1 MRTLCLFIDESGDA
15 NPKVAHSEVYILAGC
30 MTDDYGR
37 NRLKIEA
44 DQIKFKFWS
53 RTDIVLHSR
62 EVGRK
67 EGDFKLFKDV
77 KIYNEFKKDLFNFL
91 NKSSYQMFFV
101 LVDKKKA
108 LTKNWNDRKV
118 FEETA
123 SVMVRNFIL
132 SLIAQG
138 NVKGRL
144 VIESATSLKD
154 FYFHKA
160 ASYFL
165 SAGIPELNIAFNQ
178 VQGVLTEI
186 SFVTKKNHDI
196 EEQISD
202 LLAYGAKL
210 KFLGK
215 KQTAMN
221 EYEKG
226 IVKIISAKIFKMD
239 PNTGARKKKYY
250 SEIDSFKA
258 LP

>member
-1 MRTLCLFIDESGDA
+1 MKTLSLFIDESGDV
-15 NPKVAHSEVYILAGC
+15 NPKVSRSEVYILAGC
-30 MTDDYGR
+30 MTDEYSR
-37 NRLKIEA
+37 ERLKIEA
-44 DQIKFKFWS
+44 DQIKFKLWS
-53 RTDIVLHSR
+53 RTDIIFHSR

-67 EGDFKLFKDV
+67 EGDFKILKDP
-77 KIYNEFKKDLFNFL
+77 KIYKEFKKDLFNFL
-91 NKSSYQMFFV
+91 NKNSYQIFFV

-108 LTKNWNDRKV
+108 LSQNWDDRKV
-118 FEETA
+118 YTETSA
-123 SVMVRNFIL
+123 AIVKNFIL
-132 SLIAQG
+132 SLVAQG

-144 VIESATSLKD
+144 VIEAATSLKD

-165 SAGIPELNIAFNQ
+165 SAGLPELGINYQ
-178 VQGVLTEI
+178 TVQDVLTEI

-202 LLAYGAKL
+202 LLAFGAKL

-215 KQTAMN
+215 KQVSMN
-221 EYEKG
+221 EYEKRL
-226 IVKIISAKIFKMD
+226 VKVASAKIFKMD

-250 SEIDSFKA
+250 SEIDSFKI

>member
-15 NPKVAHSEVYILAGC
+15 NPKVSRSEVYILAGC

-37 NRLKIEA
+37 DRLKIES

-53 RTDIVLHSR
+53 RTDIILHSR

-67 EGDFKLFKDV
+67 EGDFKILKDV
-77 KIYNEFKKDLFNFL
+77 KTYTEFKKDLFNFL
-91 NKSSYQMFFV
+91 NKSSYQLFFV

-108 LTKNWNDRKV
+108 FSQNWNDRKV
-118 FEETA
+118 YEET
-123 SVMVRNFIL
+123 SRIIIRNFIL

-138 NVKGRL
+138 NAKGRL
-144 VIESATSLKD
+144 VIEAATSLKD

-165 SAGIPELNIAFNQ
+165 SAGIPELNITFNQ
-178 VQGVLTEI
+178 VQEVLTEI

-202 LLAYGAKL
+202 LLAYAAKL
-210 KFLGK
+210 KFLGR
-215 KQTAMN
+215 KQVAMN
-221 EYEKG
+221 EYEKRV
-226 IVKIISAKIFKMD
+226 VKTISAKMFKMD
-239 PNTGARKKKYY
+239 PNTGVKKKKYY
-250 SEIDSFKA
+250 SEIDSFKIV
-258 LP
+258 P

>member
-15 NPKVAHSEVYILAGC
+15 NPKVSFSQVYILAGC
-30 MTDDYGR
+30 MTDAIGTE
-37 NRLKIEA
+37 RLKTES

-53 RTDIVLHSR
+53 QTKIILHSR
-62 EVGRK
+62 ELGRK
-67 EGDFKLFKDV
+67 EGDFKVLKDV
-77 KIYNEFKKDLFNFL
+77 KKYNEFKKDLFNFL
-91 NKSSYQMFFV
+91 NKGSYQMFFV
-101 LVDKKKA
+101 LADKKKA
-108 LTKNWNDRKV
+108 LYKSWDDRKV
-118 FEETA
+118 YEET
-123 SVMVRNFIL
+123 SRIIVRNFIL

-165 SAGIPELNIAFNQ
+165 SHGIPEVSITFRQ
-178 VQGVLTEI
+178 VQEVLTEI

-215 KQTAMN
+215 KQTTMN
-221 EYEKG
+221 EYEKR
-226 IVKIISAKIFKMD
+226 IVKVTTAKIFKMD

-250 SEIDSFKA
+250 SAIDSFKTI
-258 LP
+258 P

>member
-37 NRLKIEA
+37 DRLKIEA

-53 RTDIVLHSR
+53 RTNIIFHSR

-67 EGDFKLFKDV
+67 EGDFKVLKDQR
-77 KIYNEFKKDLFNFL
+77 IYNEFKKDLFNFL
-91 NKSSYQMFFV
+91 NKNSYQMLFV
-101 LVDKKKA
+101 LTDKKKA

-123 SVMVRNFIL
+123 SIMVRNFIL

-138 NVKGRL
+138 NVRGRL

-165 SAGIPELNIAFNQ
+165 SHGMPELNITFNQ
-178 VQGVLTEI
+178 VQEVLTEI

-202 LLAYGAKL
+202 LLAYAAKL
-210 KFLGK
+210 KFLGR

-221 EYEKG
+221 EYEKRV
-226 IVKIISAKIFKMD
+226 VKTMSVKMFKMD

-250 SEIDSFKA
+250 SEIDSFKVV
-258 LP
+258 P

>member
-1 MRTLCLFIDESGDA
+1 MRTLSLFIDESGDA
-15 NPKVAHSEVYILAGC
+15 NPKVQHSLVYILAGC
-30 MTDDYGR
+30 MTDEYGR
-37 NRLKIEA
+37 ERLKVEA

-53 RTDIVLHSR
+53 HTNIIFHSR
-62 EVGRK
+62 ELGRK
-67 EGDFKLFKDV
+67 EGDFKILKDT

-91 NKSSYQMFFV
+91 NKNSYQMFFV

-108 LTKNWNDRKV
+108 LVKNWNDRKV

-123 SVMVRNFIL
+123 SIMVRNFML

-138 NVKGRL
+138 NAKGRL

-165 SAGIPELNIAFNQ
+165 SAGMPELNITFNKAQ
-178 VQGVLTEI
+178 DILTEI

-210 KFLGK
+210 KFLGR
-215 KQTAMN
+215 KQTVMN
-221 EYEKG
+221 EYEKR
-226 IVKIISAKIFKMD
+226 IAKVVSAKVFKMD

-250 SEIDSFKA
+250 SEVDSFKIV
-258 LP
+258 P